1 MPTESN
7 CMTQVWYIFEES
19 SKLLGF
25 QTETTFEQFLHVT
38 PLIRKVIV
46 LISSLQRINQL
57 LNYC

>member
-1 MPTESN
+1 
-7 CMTQVWYIFEES
+7 MTQVWYIFEES

-25 QTETTFEQFLHVT
+25 QTETTYEQFLHVT